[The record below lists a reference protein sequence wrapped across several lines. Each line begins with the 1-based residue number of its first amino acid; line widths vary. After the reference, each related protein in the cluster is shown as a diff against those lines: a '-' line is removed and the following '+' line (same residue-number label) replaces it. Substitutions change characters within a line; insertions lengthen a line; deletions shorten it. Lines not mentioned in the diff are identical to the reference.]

1 MFPNSSHQE
10 ARSKALFYL
19 ILTYQEAF
27 LSLAFITIYLG
38 TLKYVKHPK
47 RMVEPSSWHLA

>member
-1 MFPNSSHQE
+1 MSPNSSHQE